1 MLSVGSVFAGYR
13 IERVLGAGGMGTV
26 YLARN
31 PDLPR
36 SEALKV
42 LAAELSRDPDFR
54 KRFIREADVAA
65 ALDHPNIVS
74 IHQRGQWEGQL
85 WIAMQ
90 YVDGVNA
97 EDALRAAPM
106 PAAQAVYVIGEIA
119 KAVDYAHQRGV
130 VHRDIKPA
138 NFLLSGQAGAD
149 QRVLLGDFGIARAL
163 DDAGLTATGSVLAT
177 LSYAAPEV
185 LAGQS
190 FDGRADLYSL
200 GCTLFRLLTGE
211 VPFAAGGGAVAVI
224 AAHLHWP
231 PPKITDRLPGLSTAM
246 DGVIATAMAK
256 DPAHRFTSAREL
268 AHAAAAALEGCVTAG
283 RTPPRL
289 EPYGISSGT
298 PPDSRWWHQHPSGP
312 PTELASPPVN
322 GQPNFAPAGPKS
334 RRRIPATVAALILA
348 VGGAL
353 TAAILTSHQGPPGKS
368 IIDTTLAP
376 PTTVTSPTPS
386 PPPMVKPA
394 DLPRLLPPLDDV
406 KNFVGIQNLL
416 AEPPTFQPS
425 QTSGDVDPEECRPI
439 LGGGAHNSYDMRDVT
454 GYYSL
459 VINEP
464 RDGPPL
470 QMVGEVVLTFRDP
483 AAAQQQLANSLSI
496 WRRCGGSTMTVFGH
510 APGSKPVKTAMGVPD
525 IVEDGITTLV
535 ATAQGPLLRAR
546 LDRAIAA
553 KNNVLIDVNVG
564 LINTDRGQRAVLDV
578 TDYSLGKI
586 PG

>member
-36 SEALKV
+36 NEALKV

-54 KRFIREADVAA
+54 TRFIREADVAA

-74 IHQRGQWEGQL
+74 IHQRGQFEGQL

-97 EDALRAAPM
+97 EDAMRAAPM

-138 NFLLSGQAGAD
+138 NFLMSGPVGAD

-185 LAGQS
+185 LAGQH

-200 GCTLFRLLTGE
+200 GCALFRLLTGE
-211 VPFAAGGGAVAVI
+211 VPYSAGGGAVAVI
-224 AAHLHWP
+224 AAHLHRP
-231 PPKITDRLPGLSTAM
+231 PPTISDKLPGLSTAM
-246 DGVIATAMAK
+246 DEVIATAMAK

-268 AHAAAAALEGCVTAG
+268 AHAASSALHGRGAAGG
-283 RTPPRL
+283 TPPHF
-289 EPYGISSGT
+289 GSQNVSSRN
-298 PPDSRWWHQHPSGP
+298 PPDSRWWQQDPGGLPTAVGSTPFYGQANYAPAGRKYRRRILVTVAAVILAIGGAITAAIMTPHKAP
-312 PTELASPPVN
+312 PAKSILDPTLASP
-322 GQPNFAPAGPKS
+322 
-334 RRRIPATVAALILA
+334 
-348 VGGAL
+348 
-353 TAAILTSHQGPPGKS
+353 
-368 IIDTTLAP
+368 
-376 PTTVTSPTPS
+376 TTVPSPA
-386 PPPMVKPA
+386 PPPMVRPA
-394 DLPRLLPPLDDV
+394 ELPRLLPPLNDV
-406 KNFVGIQNLL
+406 KNFVGIQNLV
-416 AEPPTFQPS
+416 AQPPTFQPS
-425 QTSGDVDPEECRPI
+425 KTSGDLDPEECRPV
-439 LGGGAHNSYDMRDVT
+439 LGGGAHNSYDMQAVT
-454 GYYSL
+454 GYYALVSL
-459 VINEP
+459 EP
-464 RDGPPL
+464 RDGPAY
-470 QMVGEVVLTFRDP
+470 QMVGEAVLTFRDP
-483 AAAQQQLANSLSI
+483 AAAQEQLANSLSI
-496 WRRCGGSTMTVFGH
+496 WRQCGGSTMTLHGS
-510 APGSKPVKTAMGVPD
+510 PGLKPVKTAIGVPD
-525 IVEDGITTLV
+525 IGENGITTMV
-535 ATAQGPLLRAR
+535 VTAQGPLLRSR

-553 KNNVLIDVNVG
+553 KNNVLIDVGVE
-564 LINTDRGQRAVLDV
+564 LINTDRGQQAALDV
-578 TDYSLGKI
+578 TNYCLNQI